1 MAKKTDKEM
10 KENSKLSGSINEA
23 WISMRTGLIV
33 MAVVSLGMG
42 VLAAWSGIQT
52 QGTVKGLLWGLGFGA
67 AVWVVFAVALIF
79 NRFLRGK

>member
-1 MAKKTDKEM
+1 MVKKIDQKN
-10 KENSKLSGSINEA
+10 KENSKSTGTINEA
-23 WISMRTGLIV
+23 WLSMRTGLIV

-42 VLAAWSGIQT
+42 ALTAWSGIQT

-67 AVWVVFAVALIF
+67 AVWVVFVIALLF